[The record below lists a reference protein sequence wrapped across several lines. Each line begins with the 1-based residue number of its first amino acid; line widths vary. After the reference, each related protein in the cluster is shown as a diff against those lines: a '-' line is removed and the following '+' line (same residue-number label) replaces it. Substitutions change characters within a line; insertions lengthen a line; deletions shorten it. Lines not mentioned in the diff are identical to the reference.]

1 LWDWNTGILG
11 QKLAEKTSV
20 SLSEFF
26 FNHRMVFLLA
36 AILSMIIGS
45 PFLDEI
51 FYYGVIPDIFIT
63 IIFILGIYS
72 ISLKKKHIYIA
83 LVMATPMLMGIWSS
97 YLFKNIKLYFFGE
110 LFGALFVGF
119 VIGLLIKFIFNEKEV
134 TKEVIYAAVVVYLL
148 IAMMWSFTYFILDY
162 FYPGSFSIPEGPS
175 RGVYRFLYFSF
186 VTITTLGYGDV
197 TPLTQKASSLVIL
210 EAVTGQMYLVI
221 VVAWLV
227 GMHVSRRSR

>member
-1 LWDWNTGILG
+1 M
-11 QKLAEKTSV
+11 EKKPSV
-20 SLSEFF
+20 LLSEFF

-36 AILSMIIGS
+36 TILSMIIGS

-51 FYYGVIPDIFIT
+51 FHYGIIPDIFIT
-63 IIFILGIYS
+63 IIFIVGIYS
-72 ISLKKKHIYIA
+72 ISREKKHIYISLGLA
-83 LVMATPMLMGIWSS
+83 APMFIGVWSS
-97 YLFKNIKLYFFGE
+97 YLYQNIKLFIVGE

-119 VIGLLIKFIFNEKEV
+119 VISLLIKFIFNQKKV

-148 IAMMWSFTYFILDY
+148 MAMMWSFSYLILEY
-162 FYPGSFSIPEGPS
+162 FYPGSFSVSEGPS